1 MTYFSI
7 ETIKLEFANMSKFAL
22 VFAAVSLFS
31 LSAYAQTAPV
41 NPVHEACHADVD
53 RVCPDHTPGTE
64 GAKKCIKENY
74 EKMSDG
80 CKAALAKAQAAAP
93 AAPAK

>member
-31 LSAYAQTAPV
+31 LSAYAQTAP
-41 NPVHEACHADVD
+41 D

>member
-1 MTYFSI
+1 MLKVAF
-7 ETIKLEFANMSKFAL
+7 
-22 VFAAVSLFS
+22 VFAAASLIS
-31 LSAYAQTAPV
+31 LSAYAQMAPV

-53 RVCPDHTPGTE
+53 RICPNGTPGTE

-74 EKMSDG
+74 PALSDG

-93 AAPAK
+93 APAAPPK